1 MTMDSALKNLI
12 AAVGRIKQ
20 LSESGQYSTLAKAR
34 ALPDEYA
41 REVGGLRVD
50 PWSSY
55 GGRPSD
61 NQQKLAERLKKRM
74 VDEER
79 TRGKSER
86 DDLLA
91 KYAAELE
98 SLRAILPALAAA
110 ASVELGTLSRA
121 LADEAKNGSA
131 S

>member
-1 MTMDSALKNLI
+1 MTMDSALKKLI
-12 AAVGRIKQ
+12 AAVVRIKQ
-20 LSESGQYSTLAKAR
+20 LSESEQYSTLAKAR
-34 ALPDEYA
+34 ALPSEYA
-41 REVGGLRVD
+41 RDVSGLRVD
-50 PWSSY
+50 PGPSY

-86 DDLLA
+86 DELLA

-98 SLRAILPALAAA
+98 SLRAILPALAASA
-110 ASVELGTLSRA
+110 CVEVGVLSRA
-121 LADEAKNGSA
+121 LAEEAKNGSK
-131 S
+131 